1 MCPRPSG
8 YCVPQPGLQ
17 PWTPDFPSCPGT
29 QAQPSSLLI
38 SAASSGFLAGGTGLA
53 LTSPVSQKLH
63 LCCFLD
69 ETLYWPGLFIAG

>member
-29 QAQPSSLLI
+29 QATAFLSADKRSIIRVFGWRNRLGSHQPSESKAAFVLL
-38 SAASSGFLAGGTGLA
+38 
-53 LTSPVSQKLH
+53 
-63 LCCFLD
+63 
-69 ETLYWPGLFIAG
+69 PG